1 MKDKTLFKYLLWAFG
16 LGWAVQ
22 IPAAIFALRGNALI
36 FQGLTM
42 LAMFAPLA
50 AVMLADVPLKTLG
63 WRPSVRGN
71 LRWYLA
77 GWLCPALLCALG
89 AALYF
94 LLFPARFDA
103 SGSAILATL
112 PEEARQQFEAQALP
126 PSAFVLLQAVAALSY
141 APFLNTIPSVGE
153 EAGWRGLML
162 PRLKELFGRVRGL
175 LLGGVIWGAWHWPL
189 MLIAG
194 YEYGLHYWGAPVLGM
209 LLFCLFTTAMGILL
223 DALYVKTGS
232 LWAPALAHGAV
243 NACSGLPLLLLD
255 PAYTDRLTV
264 GPAMIGVIGGLP
276 LLLLALFVLLKKA
289 PASAE
294 KAGES

>member
-63 WRPSVRGN
+63 WRPRVRGN

-112 PEEARQQFEAQALP
+112 SEEAKQQFEAQALP
-126 PSAFVLLQAVAALSY
+126 ASAFVLLQAVAALSY
-141 APFLNTIPSVGE
+141 APFLNTM
-153 EAGWRGLML
+153 ML
-162 PRLKELFGRVRGL
+162 PRLKERFGRVRGL
-175 LLGGVIWGAWHWPL
+175 LLGGAIWGAWHWPL

-243 NACSGLPLLLLD
+243 NACSGLPLLLD

-289 PASAE
+289 PAAE
-294 KAGES
+294 ADGS